1 MIGLYRAKKIREYER
16 IRTLNSKRHKENIT
30 IFIRK
35 LSDYLTDFHVSL
47 ADRLTEFSEMKD
59 DDDSNINLQNIT
71 SGEKPISD
79 EVKNFFEDQEY
90 NNIKLLKHSEDKKI
104 KEESKEIKNISINI
118 NNTNEIIKKK
128 IHKKKYKKKRKKNK
142 SKSGIN
148 LSQIK

>member
-1 MIGLYRAKKIREYER
+1 
-16 IRTLNSKRHKENIT
+16 
-30 IFIRK
+30 
-35 LSDYLTDFHVSL
+35 
-47 ADRLTEFSEMKD
+47 MKD

-118 NNTNEIIKKK
+118 NNTNEIPYSSMTFDLPLFSETLLCSHLAIPEK
-128 IHKKKYKKKRKKNK
+128 
-142 SKSGIN
+142 
-148 LSQIK
+148 